1 MKKFLIACL
10 FTFCLT
16 TPVIG
21 DDVDLPASGD
31 LWDNWGAEQTFYGQ
45 DKNVSDE
52 EFDKTVDALKSK
64 KNKRAERLRKKQIP
78 KGEEFNQSNDTEI
91 INEQVN
97 KDSLPVITLPVEIVL
112 KEGILPIGHY
122 QLKAE
127 KTDDNNVVLRLYQ
140 SQYLMA
146 EFPAIETEEDFDEET
161 ITFGKWLL
169 EGENKIKII
178 YGSIDLNAYAIV
190 NINN

>member
-10 FTFCLT
+10 FTFCLI
-16 TPVIG
+16 TPVMG

-31 LWDNWGAEQTFYGQ
+31 LWDNWGAEQSFYGQ

-52 EFDKTVDALKSK
+52 EFDKTVDALKAK

-91 INEQVN
+91 INEQADKN
-97 KDSLPVITLPVEIVL
+97 TLPVLTLPVEIVL
-112 KEGILPIGHY
+112 KEGILPVGHY
-122 QLKAE
+122 QLKGE

-140 SQYLMA
+140 AQYLMA
-146 EFPAIETEEDFDEET
+146 EFPAIETDEDFDEET